1 MKKFYLFFLFSI
13 ICATASAQLVLNEV
27 LMDPATDA
35 GANMPGDANRDG
47 VRSFDNDEFIEFVN
61 TSGSALDITGYK
73 IYDITNFALLPGTDD
88 PRHVVGDTDGD
99 DMADVTISIPA
110 GGIYVVFGGGDLTTI
125 KAALP
130 TVTFEQCTTLS
141 LTGNGEV
148 ITVTDASG
156 TVLITFDDD
165 DIGFADGRLDGG
177 VAETFNISAEANQSL
192 TRFPAS
198 TGDFGYHLGLNG
210 QYQSPGELPNLPSGN
225 DLIINE
231 IFASPGTTTG
241 DANGDGSGGADNEFL
256 EIVNTTDA
264 TIDITGYKFFDR
276 TNLFSGGTAA
286 IFSGTPRHIVGDD
299 NNDGT
304 AETTVTIPG
313 GGVYVVF
320 AAGTPTG
327 TFGGAVVETSS
338 TGSLSLTD
346 EGDFMII
353 ADASDNYVNSFG
365 SNSVVDTWNSFES
378 YTRDPDLT
386 GGFVKHRDVTDV
398 TTRFSPGTKSDGSS
412 LLINK
417 FNKASSNWNDV
428 ANWSLG
434 NIPTATDNVEI
445 PSGNTVNIDLDNSTT
460 NNLDVI
466 GTLNINTT
474 ESLTVSGN
482 LNNTGTFSIDSGG
495 SLIVSGTSAGNVTY
509 NRELTFEAG
518 DLKGWHTIGSPV
530 IGQVYNNTYANTNGL
545 ATSTTDVTKRG
556 IGTYD
561 IPNNAW
567 AYLTTA
573 DANAGTFTSGVG
585 YTMKR
590 ASTGDV
596 AFTGTLNTNNAGVD
610 VGLLITGDR
619 FNPLAN
625 PYTSY
630 VNSATFL
637 TNESAISET
646 QTLWVWNQGLGTNG
660 EYEVKTV
667 GLAMVI
673 APGQGFFVKANAAGG
688 TFNFTE
694 GNQNHNGGT
703 DSFQKSAG
711 KTEVNLWITDGAI
724 KNYSKIHYLENSTT
738 GFDVGYEGEMFNV
751 ASPFAVYS
759 HLITDN
765 NGKNYQI
772 QSLPK
777 SDYENMIIPI
787 GLNAAAGKEI
797 TFTTEALNLPTGLKV
812 FLEDKLTNSFTRLDE
827 ANSNYKVT
835 LTDKSEGTGRFYI
848 HTKASSVLSTEI
860 FDLESVSIYKTSN
873 SNLKVAGL
881 SQGKASIKL
890 FNILGK
896 QVLNTS
902 FSANGNNDIS
912 LPKLATGI
920 YIVQLET
927 ENGNINKKITLE

>member
-1 MKKFYLFFLFSI
+1 MKKFYLLFLFSI
-13 ICATASAQLVLNEV
+13 ICATTSAQLVLNEI
-27 LMDPATDA
+27 LFDPASVGVT
-35 GANMPGDANRDG
+35 GDANRDG
-47 VRSFDNDEFIEFVN
+47 VRSADNDEFLEFVN
-61 TSGSALDITGYK
+61 SGATPLDISGYK
-73 IYDITNFALLPGTDD
+73 IYDATNFAMLPGTDT
-88 PRHVVGDTDGD
+88 PRHTVAASTV
-99 DMADVTISIPA
+99 IPA

-125 KAALP
+125 QAALP
-130 TVTFEQCTTLS
+130 AVTFETTSSLS
-141 LTGNGEV
+141 LTNNGEV
-148 ITVTDASG
+148 ITVTDAAYDG
-156 TVLITFDDD
+156 NGAGNILITFDDD
-165 DIGFADGRLDGG
+165 TIPFADAVGDFGLSG
-177 VAETFNISAEANQSL
+177 EENQSL
-192 TRFPAS
+192 TRFPAT

-210 QYQSPGELPNLPSGN
+210 QYQSPGELPSLPSGS

-231 IFASPGTTTG
+231 IFARPGTTTG
-241 DANGDGSGGADNEFL
+241 DANGDGSGGTDNEFL
-256 EIVNTTDA
+256 EIVNTTDQ
-264 TIDITGYKFFDR
+264 TIDISGYKFFDR

-286 IFSGTPRHIVGDD
+286 IFTGTPRHVVPGA
-299 NNDGT
+299 T
-304 AETTVTIPG
+304 TIPG

-320 AAGTPTG
+320 SGGTPTG
-327 TFGGAVVETSS
+327 TFGGAIHHTASS
-338 TGSLSLTD
+338 GQLSLTD

-353 ADASDNYVNSFG
+353 ADGSDNYITSFG
-365 SNSVVDTWNSFES
+365 SNSVVDTWDGFEA

-386 GGFVKHRDVTDV
+386 GDFKLHRDVADV

-412 LLINK
+412 LFINR

-445 PSGNTVNIDLDNSTT
+445 PTGNTVNIDLDNSTT

-495 SLIVSGTSAGNVTY
+495 SLIVSGTSVGNVTY
-509 NRELTFEAG
+509 NRELTAEAG
-518 DLKGWHTIGSPV
+518 DLKGWHTVGSPV
-530 IGQVYNNTYANTNGL
+530 IGQAYNNAYANTNGL

-567 AYLTTA
+567 AYLTTT
-573 DANAGTFTSGVG
+573 DANSGTFTSGVG

-596 AFTGTLNTNNAGVD
+596 TFTGTLNTNNAGVD

-694 GNQNHNGGT
+694 SNQNHNAGV

-711 KTEVNLWITDGAI
+711 KTEVNLWITDGSI
-724 KNYSKIHYLENSTT
+724 KNYSKIHYFDNSTT
-738 GFDVGYEGEMFNV
+738 GFDVGYDGEMFNSS
-751 ASPFAVYS
+751 SPFAVYS
-759 HLITDN
+759 HLIADN

-812 FLEDKLTNSFTRLDE
+812 FLEDKLTNSFIRLDE

-835 LTDKSEGTGRFYI
+835 LTDKSEGTGRFYL
-848 HTKASSVLSTEI
+848 HTKTSSVLSTEI
-860 FDLESVSIYKTSN
+860 FDLESVSIYKTN
-873 SNLKVAGL
+873 NYNLKVAGV